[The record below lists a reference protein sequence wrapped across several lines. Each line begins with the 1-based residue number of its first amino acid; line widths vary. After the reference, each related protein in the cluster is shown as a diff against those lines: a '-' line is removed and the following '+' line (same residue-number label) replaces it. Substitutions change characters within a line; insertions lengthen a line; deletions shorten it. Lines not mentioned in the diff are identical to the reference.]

1 MVKNETQFKNIGKCD
16 IDNRIRCNLSRLRR
30 LKNLS
35 QRQLGHLSGIQYIG
49 QIESG
54 HASVG
59 KDVVSRMAKALQ
71 VDVSEFYRPE
81 EGPDTI
87 TEITRAC
94 SILSKEAQAHI
105 LDVVKSMVV
114 YETRISWRE

>member
-1 MVKNETQFKNIGKCD
+1 V
-16 IDNRIRCNLSRLRR
+16 RLRC
-30 LKNLS
+30 LKKLS
-35 QRQLGHLSGIQYIG
+35 QRQLGHLSGVPYIG

-81 EGPDTI
+81 EGSDTI
-87 TEITRAC
+87 TEISRAC
-94 SILSKEAQAHI
+94 SVLSKEAQAHV
-105 LDVVKSMVV
+105 LEVVKSLAV
-114 YETRISWRE
+114 YETRVKWRE